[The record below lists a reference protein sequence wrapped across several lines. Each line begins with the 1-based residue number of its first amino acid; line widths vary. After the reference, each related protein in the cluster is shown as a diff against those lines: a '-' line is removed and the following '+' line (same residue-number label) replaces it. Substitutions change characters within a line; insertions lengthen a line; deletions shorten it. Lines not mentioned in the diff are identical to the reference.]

1 MYIISDESYERV
13 ESAVNEVKSV
23 CATEDDYMEW
33 EDVAAS
39 AMEFV
44 FDELD
49 EDQLKMTVSAFIE
62 YINDTAD
69 EDENMA
75 LGIKTAVIRCLRE
88 KADSMDMYDKEYYED
103 DYDENEDSEERGE
116 TEPQENPLR
125 AVIREQIRRIE
136 KVKVG

>member
-1 MYIISDESYERV
+1 
-13 ESAVNEVKSV
+13 
-23 CATEDDYMEW
+23 MEW

-75 LGIKTAVIRCLRE
+75 LGVKTAVIRCLRE
-88 KADSMDMYDKEYYED
+88 KADSMDMYDEKYYED
-103 DYDENEDSEERGE
+103 DYDDEDSEAQEE

-125 AVIREQIRRIE
+125 VAIREQIRRIE

>member
-1 MYIISDESYERV
+1 MYFVNEESYERV
-13 ESAVNEVKSV
+13 ESAVNEVKSA

-75 LGIKTAVIRCLRE
+75 LGIKTAVIRCLNE
-88 KADSMDMYDKEYYED
+88 KLASMDMYTEDYYDNED
-103 DYDENEDSEERGE
+103 DEDSEKPED
-116 TEPQENPLR
+116 TEPQEDTYKEL
-125 AVIREQIRRIE
+125 IREQIRRIE

>member
-1 MYIISDESYERV
+1 MYFVNEESYERV
-13 ESAVNEVKSV
+13 ESAVNEVKSACV
-23 CATEDDYMEW
+23 TEDDYMEW

-75 LGIKTAVIRCLRE
+75 LGIKTAVIRCLKE
-88 KADSMDMYDKEYYED
+88 KADSMDMYDEEYYED
-103 DYDENEDSEERGE
+103 DYDDEDSEEQEE
-116 TEPQENPLR
+116 TEPQEDTYKDVL
-125 AVIREQIRRIE
+125 REQIGRIE
-136 KVKVG
+136 KVKIL

>member
-1 MYIISDESYERV
+1 MYFVNEESYERV
-13 ESAVNEVKSV
+13 ESAVNEVKSA

-49 EDQLKMTVSAFIE
+49 EEQIKMTVSAFIE

-75 LGIKTAVIRCLRE
+75 LGVKTAVIRCLKE
-88 KADSMDMYDKEYYED
+88 KADSIDMYDEEYYDNED
-103 DYDENEDSEERGE
+103 DDDSEEREE
-116 TEPQENPLR
+116 TEPKENPLR
-125 AVIREQIRRIE
+125 AVIREQIWRIE